1 MGGGGGGQ
9 AGRELCSVGLHER
22 RGKEGFTKLAALM
35 LRQLWVNRIN
45 MNREQGRH
53 TASTRR

>member
-1 MGGGGGGQ
+1 MGGGGGGGGGGGR

-35 LRQLWVNRIN
+35 LRQLWVNK
-45 MNREQGRH
+45 H
-53 TASTRR
+53 